1 METLREFPILN
12 EVRELNIFADNAYTS
27 ADTLRK
33 HYLNKIDRQSSAKR
47 ARKIAVADPY
57 ANMPMQERSN
67 KVIEDIKAKRTKKDK
82 KFLKWIKQK
91 EDNQTN
97 KVESLVFN
105 YTQSN
110 GCSDETQPFCLR
122 SF

>member
-57 ANMPMQERSN
+57 ANMPMQERSR
-67 KVIEDIKAKRTKKDK
+67 KVREDIKAKREPRDK
-82 KFLKWIKQK
+82 KFYEMDKAEGRQP
-91 EDNQTN
+91 N
-97 KVESLVFN
+97 K
-105 YTQSN
+105 
-110 GCSDETQPFCLR
+110 
-122 SF
+122 